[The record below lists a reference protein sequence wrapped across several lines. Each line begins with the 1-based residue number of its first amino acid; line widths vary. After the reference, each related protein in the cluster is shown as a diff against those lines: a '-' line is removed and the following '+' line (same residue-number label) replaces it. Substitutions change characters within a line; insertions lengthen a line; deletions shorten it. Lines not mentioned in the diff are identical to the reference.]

1 MLSKIFLIRALPEGT
16 SDIHPGMF
24 ALSEKCVLV
33 PSMCAVMLSVKEM
46 ITLFWP
52 LFSSVQSLSYVR
64 LFAAPWTAAHQAALA
79 IIGGFLMMLHMKC
92 HDTLKIRNLFSFQAT
107 SKKRSFPPF
116 QSIPSIVIIQRKY
129 IHCSKGCSLSNT
141 KLREPELKHGVIIS
155 GVNFSSINLLL
166 NKS

>member
-1 MLSKIFLIRALPEGT
+1 MCCSKVN
-16 SDIHPGMF
+16 IHGQM
-24 ALSEKCVLV
+24 KN
-33 PSMCAVMLSVKEM
+33 KEDV
-46 ITLFWP
+46 ITQTHTYTHTHTDV

-79 IIGGFLMMLHMKC
+79 IIGGCLMMLHMKC